1 MLLDGIL
8 EKTEVEEFPLL
19 GIAVPRGVKGG
30 KCFGYRFKNEEYRN
44 ATVRKRPITDPK
56 LIEVIEAHRNVN
68 YPVQRWLKKNLQQI
82 EMADIP
88 DGKLLEVADE
98 DEGDPQV
105 RFYTYKEQIDLIR
118 DRSWIF
124 VADRFSRRIH
134 TNLTQLKRELRAGLR
149 VAGQPLVQ
157 IDIKNSQPLFIG
169 LAARKDGF
177 EDRRYLELCQAD
189 LYQHLADRG
198 GWTRKEVK
206 EQLTQAALFAAN
218 TSRHQGLPVKQLFD
232 AEFPTMARFIREM
245 KDGKK
250 TVANPKPHNKL
261 AKLAQKT
268 EANFLIYGMG
278 KLTEGV
284 CERIMRERRDCWV
297 GTIHDSLLVLPGDVD
312 YAMSVMQGE
321 FAKLGVQPRL
331 VPEPCDK

>member
-1 MLLDGIL
+1 
-8 EKTEVEEFPLL
+8 
-19 GIAVPRGVKGG
+19 
-30 KCFGYRFKNEEYRN
+30 
-44 ATVRKRPITDPK
+44 
-56 LIEVIEAHRNVN
+56 
-68 YPVQRWLKKNLQQI
+68 
-82 EMADIP
+82 MADVP
-88 DGKLLEVADE
+88 DERLLELAAE
-98 DEGDPQV
+98 EGDPQV
-105 RFYTYKEQIDLIR
+105 KFYTYREQIDLIR

-232 AEFPTMARFIREM
+232 AEFPTMATFIREM
-245 KDGKK
+245 KMGKK
-250 TVANPKPHNKL
+250 TRENPKPHNKL
-261 AKLAQKT
+261 ARLAQKT
-268 EANFLIYGMG
+268 EANFSDLRHG
-278 KLTEGV
+278 
-284 CERIMRERRDCWV
+284 RRGRGCVRKD
-297 GTIHDSLLVLPGDVD
+297 
-312 YAMSVMQGE
+312 
-321 FAKLGVQPRL
+321 
-331 VPEPCDK
+331 